1 MMAQFHKEL
10 NPKAVRESMKSVSG
24 FMNNFE
30 GVEINETNYEFI
42 LKELLMPAAELSR
55 GIN

>member
-30 GVEINETNYEFI
+30 GVDINEINYEFI
-42 LKELLMPAAELSR
+42 LKDLLMPAAELSR